1 MLRRSLVAFVCFTA
15 LGAAQPAQPGQ
26 VRQQPGELA
35 QPGQVQQP
43 GQLPKPVQLP
53 KLDPLEASIP
63 GKPASL
69 QPASAVPPSADSSA
83 AAEEGPIFR
92 TSVKYVLAPVV
103 VTDRDGRAVT
113 GLTPLDF
120 QLFDN
125 GKPQRITEDVASHP
139 ISLVVAI
146 QASAETDQLLPSI
159 RKIGSL
165 LNTLVAGEDGE
176 IAILK
181 YDHRIETLTGFTS
194 DPDQIDAALKKLKPG
209 STSQRLND
217 AAMQGLN
224 MLRNRP
230 SNRKRILLLIGE
242 SRDYGS
248 EIRVRDVL
256 TEAEFA
262 NVVIYTVDMSHLIA
276 AMTSRAEPPR
286 PNPIPPQARPL
297 PGGVVGTATTD
308 AQMNMGNWTPVFK
321 EIFIATKAIFVSNPM
336 EVYTRYSGGREYSYK
351 TQRGLEQAIAD
362 IGQELHNQYLLTYAV
377 PPDAEGG
384 FHEIEV
390 RVLKPDLK
398 VRTRNGYWLAGPA
411 AETAQKK

>member
-1 MLRRSLVAFVCFTA
+1 MIRSLAITLCFATLVSSPA
-15 LGAAQPAQPGQ
+15 GAQPAQPGQ
-26 VRQQPGELA
+26 LRQQPGQVAPPAAIPKAA
-35 QPGQVQQP
+35 QAPAQ
-43 GQLPKPVQLP
+43 
-53 KLDPLEASIP
+53 IP
-63 GKPASL
+63 AAPPPPA
-69 QPASAVPPSADSSA
+69 AVEPTGDDAF
-83 AAEEGPIFR
+83 FR
-92 TSVKYVLAPVV
+92 TSVKYVMAPVIV
-103 VTDRDGRAVT
+103 FDKDNRSIT

-125 GKPQRITEDVASHP
+125 GRPQRITEDVASHP

-146 QASAETDQLLPSI
+146 QASAETEQLLPAV
-159 RKIGSL
+159 RKIGNL
-165 LNTLVAGEDGE
+165 LANLVAGEDGE

-194 DPDQIDAALKKLKPG
+194 EPDQIEAALKKIKPG

-248 EIRVRDVL
+248 EIRVREVL

-262 NVVIYTVDMSHLIA
+262 NVVIYSVDMSHLLA
-276 AMTSRAEPPR
+276 ALTSRAEPPR

-297 PGGVVGTATTD
+297 PGGVIGSATTD
-308 AQMNMGNWTPVFK
+308 SQMNMGNWVPAFK
-321 EIFIATKAIFVSNPM
+321 EIFIATKAIFVSNPL

-351 TQRGLEQAIAD
+351 TQRGLEQALAD
-362 IGQELHNQYLLTYAV
+362 IGNELHSQYLLTYPV
-377 PPDAEGG
+377 QQDFEGG

-398 VRTRNGYWLAGPA
+398 VRTRNGYWLAGPSKDSNSTPA
-411 AETAQKK
+411 KDRATKK